1 MMLSLRPNYWAD
13 WGTHPSQIPPH
24 RNLIMPSVV
33 FAFGDSSK
41 EVDLK
46 DINSVEVVASNMKE
60 VIKKEKE
67 SKKDSK

>member
-1 MMLSLRPNYWAD
+1 
-13 WGTHPSQIPPH
+13 
-24 RNLIMPSVV
+24 MPSVV
-33 FAFGDSSK
+33 FNFGDTSK

-46 DINSVEVVASNMKE
+46 DINSVDDAASHYKE

>member
-1 MMLSLRPNYWAD
+1 MPNV
-13 WGTHPSQIPPH
+13 IF
-24 RNLIMPSVV
+24 N
-33 FAFGDSSK
+33 FGDTSK

-46 DINSVEVVASNMKE
+46 DINSVDDVASSMKE